1 VITDPRRVCRI
12 IVGLPD
18 VNVLGVVDVAGDP
31 LRITIEQSGDRPSC
45 VGCGAGAVVK
55 DRDVVELVDL
65 PAFGRP
71 VRLAWRKVRWSC
83 PDQDCPVTTW
93 TWADPR
99 IAAGRQVLTDR
110 AGRWVTEQVGKLG
123 RPVAEVAR
131 ELGCDWH
138 TVNDAVM
145 AYGTPLVDD
154 PGRIAAVSAL
164 GLDETLFARTG
175 KWRTQHWCTS
185 IVDVSPGQ
193 PAQLL
198 DVVPGRSAAGPS
210 RWLAARPVEWKAAI
224 RYGVLDLSGPYRKTF
239 DDELEHAIQVADP
252 FHLVKLANQKLDECR
267 RRVQNET
274 LGHRGRKDDPLYRAR
289 RLLTKAHERLDDRG
303 ETRLLGLLRAGDPH
317 GEVRD
322 TWHAKESI
330 RSVYDFTDPGVAREF
345 VTDLAADMQDR
356 DYPIEVN
363 SLGRT
368 IDRWLEQI
376 VAWHQAFVSN
386 GPTEA
391 INNLIKRIKRI
402 GFGFR
407 RFASYRIRVLLYA
420 GRPNWDL
427 LATVHPAQ
435 IR

>member
-1 VITDPRRVCRI
+1 MCELL
-12 IVGLPD
+12 VGLPE
-18 VNVLGVVDVAGDP
+18 VIVLGVEDRTGEAIEVH
-31 LRITIEQSGDRPSC
+31 IEQAGKRPTC
-45 VGCGAGAVVK
+45 LGCGAVPVVK
-55 DRDVVELVDL
+55 DRDVVALADL
-65 PAFGRP
+65 PCFGRQS
-71 VRLAWRKVRWSC
+71 RLMWHKMRWSC
-83 PDQDCPVTTW
+83 PDPDCAMTSW

-99 IAAGRQVLTDR
+99 IAAPRQAITDR
-110 AGRWVTEQVGKLG
+110 AARWVTEQVGRLG

-138 TVNDAVM
+138 TVNDAVI

-154 PGRIAAVSAL
+154 PRRIGAVSAL

-175 KWRTQHWCTS
+175 EWRTQHWCTS
-185 IVDVSPGQ
+185 IVDVSPDHQ
-193 PAQLL
+193 AQLL
-198 DVVPGRSAAGPS
+198 DVVLGRSAAGPS
-210 RWLAARPVEWKAAI
+210 RWLAARPVEWKQEI

-239 DDELEHAIQVADP
+239 DDQLKHVIQVADP
-252 FHLVKLANQKLDECR
+252 FHLVRLGNQKLDECR
-267 RRVQNET
+267 RRVQNDT

-289 RLLTKAHERLDDRG
+289 RLLTKAHERLDEHG
-303 ETRLLGLLRAGDPH
+303 QTRLFGLLRAGDPH

-330 RSVYDFTDPGVAREF
+330 RSIYDVTDPVLARQF
-345 VTDLAADMQDR
+345 VNELAADMQDG

-368 IDRWLEQI
+368 IERWLEQI

-407 RFASYRIRVLLYA
+407 RFTAYRIRVLLYA
-420 GRPNWDL
+420 GRPDWDL
-427 LATVHPAQ
+427 LPTLHPAE